1 MAKVLVRVLLGA
13 ALLGACRGAPRTN
26 LDAGRLSTL
35 VDSLIPAV
43 ETAVGLPFKT
53 APVSALT
60 TGEAVQA
67 YLLDRIQRDF
77 PTDRMEGITAA
88 YRLFG
93 LIPDSLDLKALLLSV
108 YQEQVAGYYDPDTE
122 ILYAVEGS
130 DPAQLRLILA
140 HELVHALQHQY
151 LPLDSLM
158 VLRGNGD
165 VVAATQAVLEGH
177 ATLASIRV
185 LAPIPELLATEE
197 FWDSY
202 RQGVLTQQRN
212 MPVFGQ
218 APLVLREG
226 LVFPYLAGAEFVRW
240 WETSRGRPLPDVAEL
255 PRSTEQILHPDR
267 YDSADQPVS
276 VVFADS
282 SADLMYEDTLG
293 ELEVQIFLAQLR
305 GADQVGFDAAVGWG
319 GDRYRVYRTADGPA
333 LVWYSVWDGAS
344 QAARAVDRL
353 SVGGARLARKG
364 YRFGVE
370 QVAVDESPA
379 VRLILAP
386 TAWGGWAQ
394 APRAR
399 LRRP

>member
-13 ALLGACRGAPRTN
+13 ALLGACRGAPRAD

-77 PTDRMEGITAA
+77 PADRLEGITAA

-108 YQEQVAGYYDPDTE
+108 YQEQVAGYYDPDTG

-185 LAPIPELLATEE
+185 LAPNPELLATDE

-240 WETSRGRPLPDVAEL
+240 WELSRGRPLPGVAEL
-255 PRSTEQILHPDR
+255 PQSTEQILHPDR
-267 YDSADQPVS
+267 YAAADQPVS

-293 ELEVQIFLAQLR
+293 ELEVQILLAQLG
-305 GADQVGFDAAVGWG
+305 GADQVGYDAALGWG
-319 GDRYRVYRTADGPA
+319 GDRYRIFRTVDGPA
-333 LVWYSVWDGAS
+333 LIWLSVWDGAS
-344 QAARAVDRL
+344 QTARAVDRL

-394 APRAR
+394 APRAE

>member
-1 MAKVLVRVLLGA
+1 MLVRVLLGA
-13 ALLGACRGAPRTN
+13 ALLGACRGAPRAA
-26 LDAGRLSTL
+26 LDASRLATL

-60 TGEAVQA
+60 TREAVQA

-77 PTDRMEGITAA
+77 PADRMEGITAA

-122 ILYAVEGS
+122 VLYAVEGS

-185 LAPIPELLATEE
+185 LAPSPELLATDE
-197 FWDSY
+197 FWNSY
-202 RQGVLTQQRN
+202 RQGVLAQQRN
-212 MPVFGQ
+212 MPAFGQ
-218 APLVLREG
+218 APLVLREA

-240 WETSRGRPLPDVAEL
+240 WEMSRGRPLPGVAEL
-255 PRSTEQILHPDR
+255 PQSTEQILHPDR
-267 YDSADQPVS
+267 YDTTDMPVS

-282 SADLMYEDTLG
+282 SAELMYEDTLG

-305 GADQVGFDAAVGWG
+305 GADQVGYDAALGWG

-333 LVWYSVWDGAS
+333 LVWYSVWDGEL
-344 QAARAVDRL
+344 QAARAMDRL
-353 SVGGARLARKG
+353 SVGEARLERKG
-364 YRFGVE
+364 YRFSVE
-370 QVAVDESPA
+370 RPTIDGFPV

-386 TAWGGWAQ
+386 LAWRGWAEF
-394 APRAR
+394 PRVLVGQR
-399 LRRP
+399 

>member
-1 MAKVLVRVLLGA
+1 MTPASLRVLLLA
-13 ALLGACRGAPRTN
+13 ALLGACRGEPRAD
-26 LDAGRLSTL
+26 LDAGRLSAL
-35 VDSLIPAV
+35 VDSLLPAV
-43 ETAVGLPFKT
+43 ESAVGLPFKT

-77 PTDRMEGITAA
+77 PADRMEGITAA

-93 LIPDSLDLKALLLSV
+93 LIPDSLDLKALLLAV

-122 ILYAVEGS
+122 ILYAVEGA

-185 LAPIPELLATEE
+185 LAPSPELLATDE
-197 FWDSY
+197 FWDNY
-202 RQGVLTQQRN
+202 RQGVRTQQRS

-240 WETSRGRPLPDVAEL
+240 WETSRGRPLPGVAEL

-267 YDSADQPVS
+267 YDADDQPVS
-276 VVFADS
+276 VAFADS
-282 SADLMYEDTLG
+282 SEDLMYEDTLG
-293 ELEVQIFLAQLR
+293 ELEVQILLAQLR
-305 GADQVGFDAAVGWG
+305 GADQVGYDAAVGWG

-333 LVWYSVWDGAS
+333 LIWYSVWDGDA
-344 QAARAVDRL
+344 QADRALNQL
-353 SVGGARLARKG
+353 SGAGGRLAREG
-364 YRFGVE
+364 YRFSAE
-370 QVAVDESPA
+370 QVAIEGRPG

-386 TAWGGWAQ
+386 PAWHGWAQ
-394 APRAR
+394 APRAQR
-399 LRRP
+399 QRP